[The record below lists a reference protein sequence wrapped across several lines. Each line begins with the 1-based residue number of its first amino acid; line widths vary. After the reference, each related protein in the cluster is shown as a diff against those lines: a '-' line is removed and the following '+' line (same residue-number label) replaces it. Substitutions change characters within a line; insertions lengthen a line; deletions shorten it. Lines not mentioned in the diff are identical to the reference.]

1 MKKVN
6 KIREFSLQGRFLGF
20 VLEEGYKIKYLR
32 LATQEREYWMKLSKP
47 LRQTL
52 ANSLMPG
59 TWIGVAGEQKR
70 HKTGSFKF
78 KARQVETINPRTVTP
93 ASLPAPQSTPV
104 PTMPAKPKATILV
117 CQKSDCCKK
126 GAQAVCDVLEKT
138 IRERGLEDQVVVKG
152 TGCLKQC
159 KAGPNIVIKPD
170 KARYSR
176 IHPQQVPDVID
187 QHFSTETSEICE
199 PAVAP
204 EFVKVS

>member
-6 KIREFSLQGRFLGF
+6 QIREFSLQGRFLGF
-20 VLEEGYKIKYLR
+20 VLEEGHKIKYLR

-47 LRQTL
+47 LRQSL
-52 ANSLMPG
+52 GNSLIPG
-59 TWIGVAGEQKR
+59 MWIGVAGEQKQQ
-70 HKTGSFKF
+70 KTGSSKF
-78 KARQVETINPRTVTP
+78 KALEVETIKPGSVAPATVP
-93 ASLPAPQSTPV
+93 ASSEKIV
-104 PTMPAKPKATILV
+104 PTEPAKPQATILV

-138 IRERGLEDQVVVKG
+138 IRERGLENQVVVKG

-176 IHPQQVPDVID
+176 LDPQQVPDVIE
-187 QHFSTETSEICE
+187 QHFSTKRSATCE

-204 EFVKVS
+204 KFAKVS